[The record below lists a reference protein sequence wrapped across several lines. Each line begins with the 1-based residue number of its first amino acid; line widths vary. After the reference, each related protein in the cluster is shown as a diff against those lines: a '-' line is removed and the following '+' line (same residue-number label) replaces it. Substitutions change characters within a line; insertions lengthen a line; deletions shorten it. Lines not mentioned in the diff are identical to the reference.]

1 LNALGRH
8 ILLELKDCNLEVLN
22 DLDYLENCLCETA
35 EEIGA
40 TVVNKAFYQFS
51 PYGVSGVVVV
61 AESHLCV
68 HTWPEYGYASV
79 DIFTCGNSIDPRE
92 AIDLLVEKFEAKSS
106 SFAELCR
113 GILEGDSVRCE
124 IKQEDIVGCVIK

>member
-1 LNALGRH
+1 MNALGRH

-92 AIDLLVEKFEAKSS
+92 AIDLLVKKFEAKSF
-106 SFAELCR
+106 SFMELRR
-113 GILEGDSVRCE
+113 GILEGDTVSCG
-124 IKQEDIVGCVIK
+124 IMQEDTVSCVIR